1 MRRALGDGYEL
12 DDDPA
17 RIDVG
22 YVHHYLAVESYWA
35 QGRERDVV
43 ERSIAGSAR
52 VLGLYHRG
60 AQVGFARV
68 ISDGAVLAY
77 LGDVFVDAAH
87 RGRGLGVELVREA
100 VDGGPQRELSWR
112 LDTSD
117 AGKLYAKFGF
127 RERVA
132 PPSHMERR
140 GGPRP

>member
-1 MRRALGDGYEL
+1 MRRALEHGYEL

-17 RIDVG
+17 RIDVD
-22 YVHHYLAVESYWA
+22 YVFRYLSLESYWA
-35 QGRERDVV
+35 KGRPRDVV
-43 ERSIAGSAR
+43 ERSLAGSAR
-52 VLGLYHRG
+52 VIGLYHG
-60 AQVGFARV
+60 DAQVGFARV

-87 RGRGLGVELVREA
+87 RGRGVGVELVREA
-100 VDGGPQRELSWR
+100 VDGGPQRDLSWR

-117 AGKLYAKFGF
+117 AMELYTKFGF

-140 GGPRP
+140 AGWRA